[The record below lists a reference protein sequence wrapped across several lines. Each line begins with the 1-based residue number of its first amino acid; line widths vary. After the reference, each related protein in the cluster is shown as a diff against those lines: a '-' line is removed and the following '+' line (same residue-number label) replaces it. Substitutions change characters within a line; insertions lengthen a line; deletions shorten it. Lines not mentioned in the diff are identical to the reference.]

1 MPEALYPRRWWT
13 LGVLCLSLLVIGLD
27 NTILNVALPTLVRD
41 LHASASQLQWMVD
54 SYALVFAGM
63 LLTAGALG
71 DRYGRRR
78 VLGGGMLLFGTASAL
93 SAFAGSAG
101 ALIAWRAV
109 MGLGAALIM
118 PSTLSIVTN
127 VFPARE
133 RGRAIGIW
141 AGVSGLGIAIGPA
154 LGGWLLQHFWWG
166 SVFFVNVPVTAAAII
181 AGLALIPESRDPA
194 ATPLDP
200 AGVVL
205 SIAGLGALVYGLIEA
220 PSHGWTSGTILGSLA
235 AAAVLLTAFVLVER
249 RQRTPMMDVR
259 LFENARFT
267 AASLTTAL
275 VFFAL
280 FGALFFLSQYLQFV
294 LGFDALGSGMRI
306 LPVSVAL
313 IVSAPL
319 SARITERIGTKLV
332 VGAGMLLVAAGLAL
346 LSTASTTS
354 GYGLV
359 AASMVLLGLGMGN
372 VMAPATEAIMGA
384 LPPARAGVGSAV
396 SSTVRQVGGVLG
408 VAVLGSLLSSIYG
421 TRLGASLHGVPVA
434 VAKAA
439 GDSVGAASQIAARLG
454 GAPARELLASSH
466 SAFIH
471 GMDVT
476 VITAAGVALL
486 GALLALVFLPARATQ
501 PATAPAPAAE
511 AEAAPA
517 PQVPVA

>member
-1 MPEALYPRRWWT
+1 MPESVYRRRWWT

-71 DRYGRRR
+71 DRFGRR
-78 VLGGGMLLFGTASAL
+78 LILAAGMLIFGAGSAF

-101 ALIAWRAV
+101 SLIAWRAV

-127 VFPARE
+127 IFPPKE

-141 AGVSGLGIAIGPA
+141 AGVSGLGIAIGPV

-166 SVFFVNVPVTAAAII
+166 SVFFVNVPVTVAAIV
-181 AGLALIPESRDPA
+181 AGVLLIPESRDPA

-205 SIAGLGALVYGLIEA
+205 SIAGLSALVYGLIEA
-220 PSHGWTSGTILGSLA
+220 PSHGWTSGAILGSLG
-235 AAAVLLTAFVLVER
+235 AAAVLLTTFVLVER

-294 LGFDALGSGMRI
+294 LGYDTLGMGVRI

-319 SARITERIGTKLV
+319 SARLTERFGTKLV
-332 VGAGMLLVAAGLAL
+332 VGAGMLFVTTGLAL
-346 LSTASTTS
+346 LSTASTQS

-359 AASMVLLGLGMGN
+359 AASLVLLGIGMGN

-384 LPPARAGVGSAV
+384 LPPARAGAGSAV
-396 SSTVRQVGGVLG
+396 ASTVRQVGGVLG
-408 VAVLGSLLSSIYG
+408 VAVLGSLLSSAYT
-421 TRLGASLHGVPVA
+421 TRMGSTLSGVPTA

-439 GDSVGAASQIAARLG
+439 GDSVGAAAQIAARVG
-454 GAPARELLASSH
+454 GAPARELVASSH

-476 VITAAGVALL
+476 VLAAAAVALL
-486 GALLALVFLPARATQ
+486 GALVALVYLPARA
-501 PATAPAPAAE
+501 ATPEPTVAVKPDEPAPH
-511 AEAAPA
+511 
-517 PQVPVA
+517 VPVA